1 MTKSPAATI
10 AFDAGAIDYD
20 HITFVRFEAR
30 RWRNIFGDHVP
41 ANPCRYAFARLS
53 ASSMQD
59 KPSDMNKPPSIPPPA
74 IELTGL
80 AKTYK
85 ASKKAPAKTALH
97 GINLTVPR
105 GSIFGLLGPNGAGK
119 STAINILAGLVNKSA
134 GTARIMGYDIETQTR
149 AARAS
154 IGIVPQEIA
163 MDVFFTPY
171 DALELQ
177 AGYYGVPKS
186 ERRTEEILD
195 ALGLLD
201 KRDAYVRQLSGGMK
215 RRLLI
220 AKALVHNPPVLI
232 LDEPT
237 AGVDIE
243 LRRQLWDYVQELH
256 KRGTTIILTTHYLE
270 EAEAL
275 CDQIAIIH
283 HGKIVA
289 NESKGSL
296 LSRMDK
302 RILVITPAQTLTT
315 VPDVLS
321 DLNAQI
327 NDGNLIITY
336 QKGTDSVTSLMNR
349 VKEAGLTIDDLRT
362 DQPDLEDVF
371 LQLTYGSDDPN

>member
-1 MTKSPAATI
+1 MS
-10 AFDAGAIDYD
+10 
-20 HITFVRFEAR
+20 
-30 RWRNIFGDHVP
+30 
-41 ANPCRYAFARLS
+41 
-53 ASSMQD
+53 D
-59 KPSDMNKPPSIPPPA
+59 KPQHAPAHDTAA
-74 IELTGL
+74 IELIDL
-80 AKTYK
+80 KKTYK
-85 ASKKAPAKTALH
+85 ASRKAPAKTALH
-97 GINLTVPR
+97 GIDLTIPR

-119 STAINILAGLVNKSA
+119 STAINILAGLVNKSS
-134 GTARIMGYDIETQTR
+134 GTARIMGYDIERQTR
-149 AARAS
+149 QARAS

-186 ERRTEEILD
+186 ERRTMEILD
-195 ALGLLD
+195 ALGLAD

-256 KRGTTIILTTHYLE
+256 ARGTTVILTTHYLE

-283 HGKIVA
+283 HGRIVA
-289 NESKGSL
+289 NESKDTL
-296 LSRMDK
+296 LSRMDR
-302 RILVITPAQTLTT
+302 RILVITPAEALSA
-315 VPDVLS
+315 VPDSLS
-321 DLNAQI
+321 DLDAALE
-327 NDGNLIITY
+327 DGNLIITY
-336 QKGTDSVTSLMNR
+336 QKGKDSVTGLMNR
-349 VKEAGLTIDDLRT
+349 VKDAGLSIDDLRT

-371 LQLTYGSDDPN
+371 LQLTYGSDGVAA